1 VSFPFESLPENLA
14 AFCAVLRRE
23 HRFRI
28 GPRELQD
35 AARALELA
43 DLADERVVRDMLRP
57 VLSGTLDEVR
67 AFDPAFD
74 GFFHGIRA
82 GAPPR
87 DALAVSTGQRSDAH
101 VGRTA
106 PGEPAARE
114 RPPAAR
120 DQADGTAEDVSVRGT
135 PGRPE
140 DTREPAAGLLRSA
153 FGALEAE
160 GAVPEL
166 VPPDRA
172 WRGAASLLVSRVHRG
187 LSRRWIAAAR
197 GPRFDLRRA
206 LRSSLHTGGDVVVP
220 RWRARPRRRPRFVM
234 LIDGS
239 RSMAPYAA
247 TALATAVSL
256 SAVTATVET
265 WTFSTALRHVTRDVR
280 RAAAG
285 ERRRLPLSHAW
296 GGGTT
301 IGACLRE
308 FLQRFGDRVL
318 TRETVVIVASDGLDV
333 GPPDLLRE
341 AMARV
346 SRRSAAVLWL
356 NPFAKTPGFEPTAA
370 GMSAARPFITVL
382 TSVGDAEGLRRL
394 ALGLRI

>member
-1 VSFPFESLPENLA
+1 MNYPFESLPENLA
-14 AFCAVLRRE
+14 AFMAVLRRE
-23 HRFRI
+23 HRFRV

-74 GFFHGIRA
+74 AFFHGTRG

-87 DALAVSTGQRSDAH
+87 DALAVNTEQRPDAQ

-114 RPPAAR
+114 RRPPAR
-120 DQADGTAEDVSVRGT
+120 HQADGTTEDVSRGT
-135 PGRPE
+135 PGGPE
-140 DTREPAAGLLRSA
+140 DTRQPAAGLLRSA

-187 LSRRWIAAAR
+187 LSRRWIATAR

-239 RSMAPYAA
+239 RSMAPYAV

-256 SAVTATVET
+256 SAVTSNVET

-318 TRETVVIVASDGLDV
+318 TRDTVVIVASDGLDV

-341 AMARV
+341 AMARI

-370 GMSAARPFITVL
+370 GMSVVRPFITVL
-382 TSVGDAEGLRRL
+382 TSVMDAEGLRRL
-394 ALGLRI
+394 ALGLRL